1 MKKSLF
7 LSFSMLVLTF
17 FLYAQ
22 EETRLMRFPS
32 IHGDQIV
39 FSYAGDLYTV
49 AKSGGVARKL
59 TTNKGYEMF
68 AKFSPDGKQIAF
80 TGQYDG
86 NTEIY
91 TMPSQGGEP
100 QRLTITATLN
110 RDDLSD
116 RMGPNNIVM
125 AWKDN
130 ETIIYRSRMISF
142 NDFVGQLFSVST
154 KGGLSQQL
162 PLPAGGFCS
171 YSPDGSKFAYNQ
183 VFREFRTWKYY
194 KGGMADDI
202 WIYDFKTKQTTNV
215 TNNPAQD
222 IFPMWK
228 GDKIYFCS
236 DRDRTMNLFVFDT
249 KTNQVRKLTNYTDY
263 DIKFPSLGDDA
274 IVYEN
279 GGYLYYFD
287 LATEKSVKVPVQIFN
302 DFNQSR
308 KELKDAGK
316 MIRSASVAPDGKRV
330 AFGARGEI
338 FSVPAKK
345 GITKNILPGNGSH
358 ERNVEWSPDGKW
370 IAFISDRTG
379 EDEIYIMAQ
388 DGAGEPNQ
396 LTTKA
401 DTYKFRIMWSP
412 DSKKILWSDKMLRLQ
427 YVDVESK
434 KVTLVDQS
442 NIWEFNDFTWAPD
455 SKWISY
461 TRADEDR
468 IPKIYIYNLETTKT
482 LPVTSVW
489 HSSGSPVFSPDG
501 KYLYFTSERTF
512 NPDYS
517 WTEWNH
523 SYDDMTKVYLITLAK
538 DTKSPFEPENDEVT
552 IVQKT
557 DDSGVNKTPEK
568 KEEKKEQKEVDKDK
582 KIEVKIDFEGIIDRV
597 IEVSPSPGSY
607 WNLVPTNEGVYYTF
621 SSSMSG
627 QPVMKFFDL
636 KTKKETEM
644 GNAGGFEISADGKK
658 MLISQNSKWAVIDLP
673 KGKLQ
678 IEDWI
683 DLSGLKIMVD
693 LKAEWQQIFT
703 ESWRQMKYFF
713 YDPNMHGIDWENMK
727 TKYNVLVPYV
737 NSRYDLT
744 YILGEMIGELNVGHA
759 YVGDGDRVIPEKI
772 KLGLLGA
779 KLSRDASGY
788 YKIEKILAGQNW
800 DKSVRSPLTEVG
812 VDVKEGDFIIA
823 VNGNPT
829 KTMNDI
835 YELLIGRANTPVELT
850 VSSSPSE
857 STTRKVIVI
866 PIDDE
871 SQLYY
876 FNWVQNNIKKV
887 NEATNGEVGYIH
899 IPDMGVEGL
908 NEFVKYYYPQL
919 RKKALIIDDRG
930 NGGGNVSPMI
940 IERLRR
946 ELSMMA
952 MGRNTSQNTVPEGMV
967 LGPKV
972 CLINQYSASDGDLF
986 PYQFRKMNIGKLIGT
1001 RTWGGVVGI
1010 RGTLPFVDGGSLMRP
1025 EFAHYNADGSDWI
1038 VEGYGVDPDIE
1049 IRNDPAREFEG
1060 IDDQLN
1066 KAIEVILDELKVNK
1080 KELPPIPK
1088 FPDKSK

>member
-1 MKKSLF
+1 MKQLSLNLF
-7 LSFSMLVLTF
+7 LLILVPF
-17 FLYAQ
+17 FLSAQ
-22 EETRLMRFPS
+22 EESRLMRFPS
-32 IHGDQIV
+32 IYGDQIV

-68 AKFSPDGKQIAF
+68 ARFSPDGKQIAF

-86 NTEIY
+86 NTEVY
-91 TMPSQGGEP
+91 VVPSQGGEP
-100 QRLTITATLN
+100 RRLTITATLN

-130 ETIIYRSRMISF
+130 ETLVYRSRMISF
-142 NDFVGQLFSVST
+142 NDFVGQLFSVSVN
-154 KGGLSQQL
+154 GGLSTQL

-171 YSPDGSKFAYNQ
+171 YSPDKTKLAYNQ

-202 WIYDFKTKQTTNV
+202 WIYDFNTKQTSNI

-228 GDKIYFCS
+228 GDKIYYCS
-236 DRDRTMNLFVFDT
+236 DRDRIMNLFVYDT
-249 KTNQVRKLTNYTDY
+249 KTAQTRKLTNYTEY
-263 DIKFPSLGDDA
+263 DIKFPSLGDNA

-287 LATEKSVKVPVQIFN
+287 LNTEKSVKVTVQIFN

-308 KELKDAGK
+308 KELKDASK
-316 MIRSASVAPDGKRV
+316 SIRSASVSPDGKRV
-330 AFGARGEI
+330 VFGSRGEM

-345 GITKNILPGNGSH
+345 GITKTLIPSSGSH

-370 IAFISDRTG
+370 IAFISDRSG
-379 EDEIYIMAQ
+379 EDEIYLLSQ
-388 DGAGEPNQ
+388 DGTGDPVQ
-396 LTTKA
+396 LTKNA
-401 DTYKFRIMWSP
+401 DTYKFRLQWSP
-412 DSKKILWSDKMLRLQ
+412 DAKKILWSDKMQRLQ
-427 YVDVESK
+427 YVDIDSK
-434 KVTLVDQS
+434 KVTVVDQS
-442 NIWEFNDFTWAPD
+442 KVWEFTEFNWSPD
-455 SKWISY
+455 NQWIVY
-461 TRADEDR
+461 TRAEEDGV
-468 IPKIYIYNLETTKT
+468 PKIFIYNMETGKIQ
-482 LPVTSVW
+482 PVTNIW
-489 HSSGSPVFSPDG
+489 YASGSPVFSPDG
-501 KYLYFTSERTF
+501 KYLYFTSQRTF

-538 DTKSPFEPENDEVT
+538 DTKSPFAPENDEVT
-552 IVQKT
+552 IT
-557 DDSGVNKTPEK
+557 DKEDPAKAGTSDKKDEK
-568 KEEKKEQKEVDKDK
+568 KDKGEAEKDK
-582 KIEVKIDFEGIIDRV
+582 KVTVKIDFDGISDRV
-597 IEVSPSPGSY
+597 AEVSSQPGAY
-607 WNLVPTNEGVYYTF
+607 WGLAPTNDGIYYTF
-621 SSSMSG
+621 NSG
-627 QPVMKFFDL
+627 DARTPSLKYFDL
-636 KTKKETEM
+636 KTKKETELGM
-644 GNAGGFEISADGKK
+644 AGGYEISADGKK
-658 MLISQNSKWAVIDLP
+658 MLISQSGKWAVIDLP
-673 KGKLQ
+673 KSKLN
-678 IEDWI
+678 IEDWM
-683 DLSGLKIMVD
+683 DLSGMKVMVD
-693 LKAEWQQIFT
+693 LKAEWQQIYT

-713 YDPNMHGIDWENMK
+713 YDPGMHGVNWDQMK
-727 TKYNVLVPYV
+727 EKYNVLVPYI
-737 NSRYDLT
+737 NNRYDLS
-744 YILGEMIGELNVGHA
+744 YIIGELIGELSVGHA

-779 KLSRDASGY
+779 TINRDGSGY
-788 YKIEKILAGQNW
+788 YRIDKILAGQNW
-800 DKSVRSPLTEVG
+800 DKSVRSPLTEAG

-823 VNGNPT
+823 VNGNST
-829 KTMNDI
+829 KNMNDL
-835 YELLIGRANTPVELT
+835 YESLIGKANTPVELT
-850 VSSSPSE
+850 VNSSPDGNSAK
-857 STTRKVIVI
+857 KVIVI

-876 FNWVQNNIKKV
+876 YNWVQNNIKKV

-899 IPDMGVEGL
+899 IPNMGVEGL

-946 ELSMMA
+946 ELTHMA
-952 MGRNTSQNTVPEGMV
+952 MSRNSIQSTVPESMI

-986 PYQFRKMNIGKLIGT
+986 PYQFRQMKLGKLIGT

-1010 RGTLPFVDGGSLMRP
+1010 RGSLPFVDGGSLMRP
-1025 EFAHYNADGSDWI
+1025 EFAHYNAQGTDWI
-1038 VEGYGVDPDIE
+1038 IEGHGVEPDIE
-1049 IRNDPAREFEG
+1049 IRNDPAREFAG

-1066 KAIEVILDELKVNK
+1066 KAIEVILDELKTQK
-1080 KELPPIPK
+1080 KDLPPIPE
-1088 FPDKSK
+1088 FPDKTK